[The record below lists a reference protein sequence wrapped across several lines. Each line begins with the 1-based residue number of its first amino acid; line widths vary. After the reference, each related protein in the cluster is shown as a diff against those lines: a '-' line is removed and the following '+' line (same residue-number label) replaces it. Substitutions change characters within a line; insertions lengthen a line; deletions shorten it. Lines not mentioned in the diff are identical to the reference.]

1 MTTRHHTRALLASAR
16 DALPNIEKL
25 YKNSLAKKDLDL
37 QLLVQIKNL
46 LENLRSAL
54 DYLAQNVFDC
64 FCTSPTSGKAI
75 SVYFPILR
83 RGATPTDFANFANG
97 RFPGLRDNAPAVYEC
112 FESYQFYK
120 SPANEWLLQFNDLCQ
135 QNKHE
140 QLSPQTR
147 HEERGTRFSDKTGA
161 SVTWNEGVQFGPG
174 GSLVFKPGGKLRL
187 GPGGSVGFT
196 GSGMRVLGRPV
207 DPHAQ
212 APAEDAESRLKRIAW
227 VDFRFDSVGTSV
239 FPFLRDCVD
248 KVSDIVDRVRDTM
261 GTEPKVT
268 G

>member
-16 DALPNIEKL
+16 DALPEIEKL
-25 YKNSLAKKDLDL
+25 YKDCLAEKELNP

-54 DYLAQNVFDC
+54 DYVARDVFDC
-64 FCTSPTSGKAI
+64 FCAPPASGRPI
-75 SVYFPILR
+75 PVYFPILR
-83 RGATPTDFANFANG
+83 RTTTPADFATFVNG
-97 RFPGLRDNAPAVYEC
+97 RFPGLRDNAPALYEC
-112 FESYQFYK
+112 FESYQRYR
-120 SPANEWLLQFNDLCQ
+120 SPADEWLLQFNELCQ
-135 QNKHE
+135 ENKHS

-147 HEERGTRFSDKTGA
+147 HEERCTRFSDKTGA
-161 SVTWNEGVQFGPG
+161 SVTWNKGVQFGPG

-187 GPGGSVGFT
+187 GPGSSVGFT

-212 APAEDAESRLKRIAW
+212 APAEDAESCLKRIVW
-227 VDFRFDSVGTSV
+227 VDFRFDSIGISV

-248 KVSDIVDRVRDTM
+248 KVSAIVDRVRKTVDTEQK
-261 GTEPKVT
+261 TT